1 MNQLDKNSYTLFLN
15 SSDKVSGTN
24 NNANYD
30 VNWDAFLPRDIEYFK
45 VVYSFQTAGGY
56 YRDNFCTFKNT
67 TSLFTPVPVSFQ
79 IATPAVYNATTNLTS
94 LLISAISVPV
104 LTPPIPPA
112 NICLL
117 VNNYLT
123 IGGRTYLIT
132 QEAKAVGDTCIVQG
146 NLSFLALNTFYYQN
160 TYTVLTCDTAN
171 INNYLG
177 SLSVGQSVNYNG
189 SSYPILK
196 IGTPAGATSSPPT
209 NALSVVL
216 MGVIFS
222 SQLPNNAIVYAS
234 NNTTYNGCKIVANF
248 LGQSKS
254 FDTSSKCPSLTLG
267 YGFRDVQ
274 ISASNSNCLST
285 FYMQNPPKTIQR
297 PNQNL
302 LNIQIYNNSNVYTNG
317 VLTQNQL
324 LVNTDYFSNPL
335 TDMTSYS
342 MIIEFIPLV
351 KQ

>member
-30 VNWDAFLPRDIEYFK
+30 VNWDDFLPRDIEYFK
-45 VVYSFQTAGGY
+45 VVYSFQTSGGY
-56 YRDNFCTFKNT
+56 YRDNFSTFKNT
-67 TSLFTPVPVSFQ
+67 TATYTPVQASYQ
-79 IATPAVYNATTNLTS
+79 IAVNPVYNATTNLTS
-94 LLISAISVPV
+94 LVISVLINGP
-104 LTPPIPPA
+104 
-112 NICLL
+112 LL
-117 VNNYLT
+117 LNNYLT
-123 IGGRTYLIT
+123 TGGRSFLIV
-132 QEAKAVGDTCIVQG
+132 QQANAVGDTCIVQG
-146 NLSFLALNTFYYQN
+146 NASYFPLNTTIYANFY
-160 TYTVLTCDTAN
+160 TPLTCDTSGV
-171 INNYLG
+171 NNYTG
-177 SLSVGQSVNYNG
+177 SLTVGQSINYNG
-189 SSYPILK
+189 SSYPIIK
-196 IGTPAGATSSPPT
+196 IGTVAGANDNPPKA
-209 NALSVVL
+209 ALPIVI
-216 MGVIFS
+216 MGSIFS
-222 SQLPNNAIVYAS
+222 SQIPVNAIVYTS
-234 NNTTYNGCKIVANF
+234 NNTTYNGCRVVANF

-274 ISASNSNCLST
+274 ISTSNSNCLST
-285 FYMQNPPKTIQR
+285 FYMQNTPKTIQR

-317 VLTQNQL
+317 SLIQNQL

-342 MIIEFIPLV
+342 MILEFIPLV

>member
-30 VNWDAFLPRDIEYFK
+30 VNWNDFLPRDIEYFK
-45 VVYSFQTAGGY
+45 VVYSFQTSGGY
-56 YRDNFCTFKNT
+56 YRDNFTQFKVLSYT
-67 TSLFTPVPVSFQ
+67 APVQASYQ
-79 IATPAVYNATTNLTS
+79 IAVAPVYNATTNLTS
-94 LLISAISVPV
+94 LVISVLINGP
-104 LTPPIPPA
+104 
-112 NICLL
+112 LL
-117 VNNYLT
+117 LNNYLT
-123 IGGRTYLIT
+123 TGGRSYLIT
-132 QEAKAVGDTCIVQG
+132 QQANAVGDTCIIQG
-146 NLSFLALNTFYYQN
+146 NLSSLVLNTTYYQN
-160 TYTVLTCDTAN
+160 HYTQLTCDTAGV
-171 INNYLG
+171 NNYTG
-177 SLSVGQSVNYNG
+177 SLTVGQSINYNG

-196 IGTPAGATSSPPT
+196 IGTPAGPIPPAISPPNT
-209 NALSVVL
+209 ATAIVV
-216 MGVIFS
+216 MGTIYS
-222 SQLPNNAIVYAS
+222 AQIPANAIVYAS

-248 LGQSKS
+248 SGQSKS
-254 FDTSSKCPSLTLG
+254 FDTISKCPSLTIG

-274 ISASNSNCLST
+274 ISTSNSNCLST

-317 VLTQNQL
+317 LLAQNQL

>member
-24 NNANYD
+24 NNANFD
-30 VNWDAFLPRDIEYFK
+30 VNWDDFLPRDIEYFK

-56 YRDNFCTFKNT
+56 YRDNFTQFKVLSYT
-67 TSLFTPVPVSFQ
+67 APVQAAYQ
-79 IATPAVYNATTNLTS
+79 IAVVPVYNATTNLTS
-94 LLISAISVPV
+94 LVISV
-104 LTPPIPPA
+104 LTNGP
-112 NICLL
+112 LL
-117 VNNYLT
+117 LNNYLLY
-123 IGGRTYLIT
+123 GGKTFLIT
-132 QEAKAVGDTCIVQG
+132 QQANVVGDTCIVVG
-146 NLSFLALNTFYYQN
+146 NLSGLALNTTVFANYYTQ
-160 TYTVLTCDTAN
+160 LSCDTAG
-171 INNYLG
+171 INNYTG
-177 SLSVGQSVNYNG
+177 SLTVGQSINSNG
-189 SSYPILK
+189 SSYLILK
-196 IGTPAGATSSPPT
+196 IGTPSGPIPPAISPPNT
-209 NALSVVL
+209 ATAIVV
-216 MGVIFS
+216 MGSIYSAQIPF
-222 SQLPNNAIVYAS
+222 NAIVYAS
-234 NNTTYNGCKIVANF
+234 NNTTYNGCRIVANF

-274 ISASNSNCLST
+274 ISTSNSNCLST

>member
-30 VNWDAFLPRDIEYFK
+30 VNWDSFLPRDIEYFK

-56 YRDNFCTFKNT
+56 YRDNFSTFKVTTYTAPVQCTYQIAVAPVYDATTNT
-67 TSLFTPVPVSFQ
+67 TSFVVSVLNNG
-79 IATPAVYNATTNLTS
+79 P
-94 LLISAISVPV
+94 LL
-104 LTPPIPPA
+104 LNN
-112 NICLL
+112 NIG
-117 VNNYLT
+117 Y
-123 IGGRTYLIT
+123 GGIKYLII
-132 QEAKAVGDTCIVQG
+132 QQANNVGDTCIVRG
-146 NLSFLALNTFYYQN
+146 RAILPLNALVAADW
-160 TYTVLTCDTAN
+160 YTPLICDTAGV
-171 INNYLG
+171 NNYTG
-177 SLSVGQSVNYNG
+177 SLTVGQSINYNG
-189 SSYPILK
+189 SSYPIIK
-196 IGTPAGATSSPPT
+196 IGTPVGFGPYTVPPNAAT
-209 NALSVVL
+209 AIVVQA
-216 MGVIFS
+216 VIFS
-222 SQLPNNAIVYAS
+222 AQIPVNAIVYAS

-274 ISASNSNCLST
+274 ISSSNSNCLST
-285 FYMQNPPKTIQR
+285 FYMQNAPKTIQR

-302 LNIQIYNNSNVYTNG
+302 FNIQIYNNSNVFTNG
-317 VLTQNQL
+317 VLAQNQL

-335 TDMTSYS
+335 TDMTAYS

>member
-30 VNWDAFLPRDIEYFK
+30 VNWDDFLPRDIEYFK
-45 VVYSFQTAGGY
+45 VVYSFQTSGGY
-56 YRDNFCTFKNT
+56 YRDNFTQFKVLSYT
-67 TSLFTPVPVSFQ
+67 GPVQASYQ
-79 IATPAVYNATTNLTS
+79 IAVAPVYNATTNLTS
-94 LLISAISVPV
+94 LVISVLINGP
-104 LTPPIPPA
+104 
-112 NICLL
+112 LL
-117 VNNYLT
+117 LNNYLT
-123 IGGRTYLIT
+123 TGGRSYLIT
-132 QEAKAVGDTCIVQG
+132 QQANAVGDTCIVQG
-146 NLSFLALNTFYYQN
+146 NLSSLVLNTTYYQN
-160 TYTVLTCDTAN
+160 HYTQLTCDTAGV
-171 INNYLG
+171 NNYTG
-177 SLSVGQSVNYNG
+177 SLTVGQSINYNG

-196 IGTPAGATSSPPT
+196 IGTPAGPIPPAISPPNT
-209 NALSVVL
+209 ATAIVV
-216 MGVIFS
+216 MGTIYS
-222 SQLPNNAIVYAS
+222 TQIPNNAIVYAS

-274 ISASNSNCLST
+274 ISTSNSNCLST

-335 TDMTSYS
+335 SDMTSYS

>member
-30 VNWDAFLPRDIEYFK
+30 VNWDDFLPRDIDYYK

-56 YRDNFCTFKNT
+56 YRDNFSQFKVTALSAPVQCTY
-67 TSLFTPVPVSFQ
+67 Q
-79 IATPAVYNATTNLTS
+79 IATPAVYNATTNTTS
-94 LLISAISVPV
+94 FVVSV
-104 LTPPIPPA
+104 LTNGP
-112 NICLL
+112 LL
-117 VNNYLT
+117 LNNYVT
-123 IGGRTYLIT
+123 TGGRSYLVI
-132 QEAKAVGDTCIVQG
+132 QQANNVGDTCIVQG
-146 NLSFLALNTFYYQN
+146 NLSFLTLNATYYQN
-160 TYTVLTCDTAN
+160 WYTQLTCDTAG
-171 INNYLG
+171 INNYTG
-177 SLSVGQSVNYNG
+177 SLTVGQSINYNG
-189 SSYPILK
+189 SSYPIIK
-196 IGTPAGATSSPPT
+196 IGTPAGPIPPAISPPNT
-209 NALSVVL
+209 ATAIVVQA
-216 MGVIFS
+216 VIFS
-222 SQLPNNAIVYAS
+222 PQIPANAIVYAS

-274 ISASNSNCLST
+274 ISSSNSNCLST
-285 FYMQNPPKTIQR
+285 FYMQNAPKTIRR

-302 LNIQIYNNSNVYTNG
+302 LNIQIYNNSNVFTNG

-335 TDMTSYS
+335 TDMTAYS

>member
-24 NNANYD
+24 NNANFD

-45 VVYSFQTAGGY
+45 VVYSFQTSGGY
-56 YRDNFCTFKNT
+56 YRDNFTQFKVL
-67 TSLFTPVPVSFQ
+67 SYAAPVQVIYQ
-79 IATPAVYNATTNLTS
+79 IATPVVYNAATNTS
-94 LLISAISVPV
+94 SFVVSV
-104 LTPPIPPA
+104 LTNGP
-112 NICLL
+112 LL
-117 VNNYLT
+117 LNNY
-123 IGGRTYLIT
+123 IGYGGIKYLII
-132 QEAKAVGDTCIVQG
+132 QGAGAVGDTCIVQG
-146 NLSFLALNTFYYQN
+146 NAILATNANLFQSNYTQLS
-160 TYTVLTCDTAN
+160 CDTATLGQ
-171 INNYLG
+171 YLG
-177 SLSVGQSVNYNG
+177 SLSVGQSLNYNG
-189 SSYPILK
+189 SSYPIIKL
-196 IGTPAGATSSPPT
+196 GPAVGAVDGPPKST
-209 NALSVVL
+209 LSVVVI
-216 MGVIFS
+216 GTIFS
-222 SQLPNNAIVYAS
+222 AQIPANAIVYAS

-274 ISASNSNCLST
+274 ISTSNSNCIST

-351 KQ
+351 KL